1 MRRGRVPAGAAAARR
16 RQSAGPAPAVTGPP
30 GRGGAGSGPDRA
42 GHGIIGMRERVSL
55 CGGELHAMP
64 RPDGG
69 FVVRA
74 RLPLSAGRP

>member
-1 MRRGRVPAGAAAARR
+1 MPVGAAV
-16 RQSAGPAPAVTGPP
+16 AVRPP
-30 GRGGAGSGPDRA
+30 VRVGSPERA

-55 CGGELHAMP
+55 CGGSLHALP

-74 RLPLSAGRP
+74 RLPLPSGRS

>member
-1 MRRGRVPAGAAAARR
+1 MGAAVAAR
-16 RQSAGPAPAVTGPP
+16 PP
-30 GRGGAGSGPDRA
+30 VRMGSPERA

-55 CGGELHAMP
+55 CGGDLHALP

-74 RLPLSAGRP
+74 RLPFPSGRS